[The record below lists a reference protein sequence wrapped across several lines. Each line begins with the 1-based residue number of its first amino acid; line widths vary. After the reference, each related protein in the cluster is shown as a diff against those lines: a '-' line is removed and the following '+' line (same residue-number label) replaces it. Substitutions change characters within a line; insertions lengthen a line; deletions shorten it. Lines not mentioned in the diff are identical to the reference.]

1 MSDYQDI
8 PEFNSELDTDLALS
22 LMEGDRFEFKD
33 PVKAGQSS
41 SPIGITLPE
50 IMSQLLSIS
59 YLTAAV
65 TDITKAVE
73 DGSLSR
79 SRYRD
84 LELYLPAGTALLPE
98 AVAKVLRHSS
108 EYTITGDLVTL
119 PSRVRFALRMSRIVI
134 ASPDD
139 ERVDGAAL
147 ASAWTFVASGL
158 VEALALCDH
167 LQKSNGRNNIDVSS
181 AEKLLDDVLK
191 GERPC
196 INRFNNISIPDWAER
211 RDEKRH
217 QCEVPVKVHSV
228 RGQQDAIL
236 SDLSRTGLG
245 LSGCERLEPGDQVR
259 IDRQTGS
266 VLSGRVVRHK
276 DGRTGVKLKWVLDVD
291 DPWLRL
297 VLEKSDE
304 ESEFRFPRF

>member
-1 MSDYQDI
+1 MSDHQEI
-8 PEFNSELDTDLALS
+8 PEFNSASDADLALC
-22 LMEGDRFEFKD
+22 LAEGDRFQFKD

-41 SPIGITLPE
+41 SQIGITLPE
-50 IMSQLLSIS
+50 IMSQLLSIA

-73 DGSLSR
+73 DGSLPR

-84 LELYLPAGTALLPE
+84 LELYLPAGIALLPE
-98 AVAKVLRHSS
+98 AIASVLRHSR
-108 EYTITGDLVTL
+108 EYTVTGDLATL
-119 PSRVRFALRMSRIVI
+119 PSRLKFTLRMSRIVI
-134 ASPDD
+134 KTPED

-147 ASAWTFVASGL
+147 ASAWSFVASGL

-167 LQKSNGRNNIDVSS
+167 LQKSNGGHNLDVSR

-217 QCEVPVKVHSV
+217 QCKIPVKVHSV
-228 RGQQDAIL
+228 QGQHDAIL
-236 SDLSRTGLG
+236 TDLSRTGFG
-245 LSGCERLEPGDQVR
+245 LSGSKQLAPGDKVR
-259 IDRQTGS
+259 IDRQIGS
-266 VLSGRVVRHK
+266 ALSGRVVRHN
-276 DGRTGVKLKWVLDVD
+276 DGKTGVKLKWVLAAD

-297 VLEKSDE
+297 AMEKSDE
-304 ESEFRFPRF
+304 ASEFRFPRF

>member
-1 MSDYQDI
+1 MSEYQENS
-8 PEFNSELDTDLALS
+8 EFNSVSDADLALS
-22 LMEGDRFEFKD
+22 LMESDRFQFKD
-33 PVKAGQSS
+33 PVKASQSLS
-41 SPIGITLPE
+41 QIGITLPE

-79 SRYRD
+79 SKYRD
-84 LELYLPAGTALLPE
+84 LELYLPAGITLLPGSI
-98 AVAKVLRHSS
+98 AKVLRHCG
-108 EYTITGDLVTL
+108 EHTITGDLATL
-119 PSRVRFALRMSRIVI
+119 PSRLKFALRMSRIVI

-139 ERVDGAAL
+139 KRVDAAAF

-167 LQKSNGRNNIDVSS
+167 LQTSSGRNNINVKG
-181 AEKLLDDVLK
+181 AEKLLAEVLN

-217 QCEVPVKVHSV
+217 KCEIPVKVHSV
-228 RGQQDAIL
+228 HGQQDAIL
-236 SDLSRTGLG
+236 TDLSRTGLG
-245 LSGCERLEPGDQVR
+245 LSGCESLEPGDQ
-259 IDRQTGS
+259 IGINKQTGS

-276 DGRTGVKLKWVLDVD
+276 DGRTGVKLKWVLGAD

-297 VLEKSDE
+297 AMEKNDE